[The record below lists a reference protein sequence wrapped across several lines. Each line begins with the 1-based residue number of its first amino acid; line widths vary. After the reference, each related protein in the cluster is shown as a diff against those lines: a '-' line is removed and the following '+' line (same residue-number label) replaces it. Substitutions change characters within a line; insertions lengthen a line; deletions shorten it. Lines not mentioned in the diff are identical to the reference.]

1 MEAAC
6 KNPEPHSIKGN
17 VCRLPTYARREERSC
32 SSTAKKAAS
41 ASGKSDPTRCSC
53 SESAAREKANKTL
66 EKTAEKERRDGL
78 TNAERRAE
86 DAQKKLLNA
95 ERIAAKT
102 LEAEER
108 LRAAQ
113 EIAAGIA
120 APLANAA
127 ANDEVNA

>member
-32 SSTAKKAAS
+32 SSTAKKVIQRAA
-41 ASGKSDPTRCSC
+41 AAQEKA
-53 SESAAREKANKTL
+53 ESAAREKANKTL

-86 DAQKKLLNA
+86 DAQKKLLNP
-95 ERIAAKT
+95 ERKAAKT

-127 ANDEVNA
+127 ANDEVNT